1 MNSYKVLKF
10 DDEFVYLM
18 QDGKIKKLARDLFDF
33 DIKLGDKVDYIQD
46 GDIVLVLPNQDEATF
61 DLDDDKSVKSGLLQG
76 ILNLFLETL
85 SIHNNDLGNLKKIF
99 SQLLVTLFI
108 AWSLL
113 GVIAIE
119 ILLLIESLITFIWRL
134 LVKGV
139 KKLHI
144 VDNSRKYMAYRKE
157 QEAIRNQENREEEE
171 RLLRLALEQEKT
183 AKAEA
188 AKDDSSDN
196 EMPDVENI
204 SNDFKQNT
212 TEKD

>member
-1 MNSYKVLKF
+1 
-10 DDEFVYLM
+10 
-18 QDGKIKKLARDLFDF
+18 
-33 DIKLGDKVDYIQD
+33 
-46 GDIVLVLPNQDEATF
+46 
-61 DLDDDKSVKSGLLQG
+61 
-76 ILNLFLETL
+76 
-85 SIHNNDLGNLKKIF
+85 
-99 SQLLVTLFI
+99 
-108 AWSLL
+108 
-113 GVIAIE
+113 
-119 ILLLIESLITFIWRL
+119 
-134 LVKGV
+134 
-139 KKLHI
+139 
-144 VDNSRKYMAYRKE
+144 MAYRKE